1 METPQYHNAVLC
13 NEAVDALNITPNGTY
28 VDVTFGGGGHSAEI
42 LRRLGEGGRL
52 FAFDQDPDAAA
63 NCPNDSRFTL
73 IPQNFRHLQRALRLY
88 GVKQVNGILADF
100 GVSSHQFDAAERGF
114 SFRFD
119 AALDMRMN
127 PDTPL
132 HAAAVVNEYDTE
144 DLKQLFSRYGELP
157 RSGTLA
163 RVIAE
168 EREKHPIKTTEQLA
182 EIIDGVYGPKQ
193 RNSAKAQAFQA
204 LRIEVNDEMGALAD
218 FLEQVEAVL
227 MPTGRLVCI
236 TYHSLEDRMVKHL
249 IRSGNLNDE
258 PERDEFGKRLLPYK
272 AISRKPIVPSMQEIE
287 TNPRARSAKMRIAER
302 V

>member
-1 METPQYHNAVLC
+1 METPQYHKAVLC
-13 NEAVDALNITPNGTY
+13 NEAVDALNIRPNGTY

-42 LRRLGEGGRL
+42 RRRLGENGRL
-52 FAFDQDPDAAA
+52 FAFDQDPEAAD
-63 NCPNDSRFTL
+63 NCPDDSRFTL
-73 IPQNFRHLQRALRLY
+73 IAQNFRHLRRALRLH
-88 GVKQVNGILADF
+88 GVKQVDGILADF

-127 PDTPL
+127 PDIPL
-132 HAAAVVNEYDTE
+132 HAAAVVNEYDE
-144 DLKQLFSRYGELP
+144 VELKQLFSRYGELP

-163 RVIAE
+163 RIIAE
-168 EREKHPIKTTEQLA
+168 ERVQKPIETTGQLA
-182 EIIDGVYGPKQ
+182 EIIDRVYGPKQ

-218 FLEQVEAVL
+218 FLVKVEEVL
-227 MPTGRLVCI
+227 APTGRLVCI

-249 IRSGNLNDE
+249 IRSGNLDDE
-258 PERDEFGKRLLPYK
+258 PVRDDFGKRFLPYK
-272 AISRKPIVPSMQEIE
+272 AISRKPIIPAQDEIDI
-287 TNPRARSAKMRIAER
+287 NPRARSAKMRIAER